1 MIYRAIH
8 LRPFDPRQVER
19 CHLAIVQKLVETTD
33 TRELPRSCLLSAV
46 FVGEVGLVILDV
58 GDIELLERLTHVLQ
72 KLGNVGPVGNCG
84 MLAPAAAGRFKSSA
98 DSGRRVDPVVT
109 YGRL

>member
-1 MIYRAIH
+1 MATHRMANEKVRYLDSIATPLIVIYRAIH
-8 LRPFDPRQVER
+8 LRLFDPRQVER

-33 TRELPRSCLLSAV
+33 TREFPRSCLLSAV

-58 GDIELLERLTHVLQ
+58 GDIELLE
-72 KLGNVGPVGNCG
+72 
-84 MLAPAAAGRFKSSA
+84 
-98 DSGRRVDPVVT
+98 T